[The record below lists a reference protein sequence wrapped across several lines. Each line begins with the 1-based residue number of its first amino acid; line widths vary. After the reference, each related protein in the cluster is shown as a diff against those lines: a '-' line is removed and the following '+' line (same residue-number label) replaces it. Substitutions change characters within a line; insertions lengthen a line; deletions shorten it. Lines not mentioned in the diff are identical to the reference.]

1 MKVVAGLGNPGKKYD
16 NTPHNI
22 GFDIVDILAEK
33 LSAGWKN
40 HANFRVSTAKA
51 SWKGTQLLLVKPQ
64 TFMNLSGTGIAPL
77 MRYFRCKPEDLT
89 VVVDDADLPLGRL
102 RIRAKGGAG
111 GHNGLASIIENLGT
125 QEFARVRVGVG
136 RETPGGLIKH
146 VLNKFASDH
155 KEMVEGAVETATEAV
170 LCLIENDLIESM
182 NRYNG
187 WQYEAG
193 VKPD

>member
-1 MKVVAGLGNPGKKYD
+1 VKVVAGLGNPGQKYD

-22 GFDIVDILAEK
+22 GFEVVDLLAEK
-33 LSAGWKN
+33 LSAGWKTY
-40 HANFRVSTAKA
+40 ANFRVCAAKA
-51 SWKGTQLLLVKPQ
+51 SWHGTQLLLVKPQ

-77 MRYFRCKPEDLT
+77 MRYFRSKPDDLT

-102 RIRAKGGAG
+102 RIRAKGGTG

-136 RETPGGLIKH
+136 RETTGGLINH
-146 VLNKFASDH
+146 VLNKFADDQ
-155 KEMVEGAVETATEAV
+155 KELVEKAVQTAAEAV
-170 LCLIENDLIESM
+170 LCLLENDLIESM

-193 VKPD
+193 TRPE